1 MSYLDFQKIDWQGM
15 KDRWMEDAK
24 KGAVVKAVSATK
36 DAAPSTAADWLA
48 QIDPQVFARH
58 LHFSS
63 SVSWKDAKGI
73 HWDQWIE

>member
-1 MSYLDFQKIDWQGM
+1 LSYLDFQKIDWQGM
-15 KDRWMEDAK
+15 KDRWVEEAK
-24 KGAVVKAVSATK
+24 KEASAKTVGDSK
-36 DAAPSTAADWLA
+36 NSGIAAADWLSM
-48 QIDPQVFARH
+48 INPKVFARH